1 MTMKR
6 TLLCL
11 AILGSMFLAVSEGR
25 AEIYI
30 IKNRDGSMTFT
41 SRKPREGQT
50 AELFKPKKTLF
61 STYSL
66 VSMKQI
72 KKLFRDEFQEI
83 IGKVATET
91 NLDPS
96 LIKAV
101 IHAESGFNPRARS
114 PKGAMGLMQLM
125 PGTALDVGVKNP
137 YEPRQNIAGGA
148 LYLSSLMD
156 RYQGDLKRALAAY
169 NAGPGNVDSYNG
181 IPPFKETREYV
192 QKVMSLH
199 KAYSAGQTL

>member
-1 MTMKR
+1 MKSALI
-6 TLLCL
+6 TLTIFGAML
-11 AILGSMFLAVSEGR
+11 LGALNVR
-25 AEIYI
+25 AEIYV

-50 AELFKPKKTLF
+50 AELFRPKKTTF

-66 VSMKQI
+66 VSIRQI

-101 IHAESGFNPRARS
+101 IHAESGFNPKARS
-114 PKGAMGLMQLM
+114 SKGAMGLMQLM
-125 PGTALDVGVKNP
+125 PGTAHEVGVKNP